1 MDWSKL
7 DAGLA
12 AAVAEDEDP
21 TRLFVV
27 FVHLD
32 PEGDGVLAAA
42 GIDAAGEGQVRT
54 ATLSALQVATLSD
67 RDQVRRLV
75 LSLPLRLSHREPRPA
90 P

>member
-1 MDWSKL
+1 VDWSKL

-12 AAVAEDEDP
+12 AAVAEDADP
-21 TRLFVV
+21 TRRFVV

-32 PEGDGVLAAA
+32 PEGGGVLTGA

-75 LSLPLRLSHREPRPA
+75 LSLPLRPTDQTSKADL
-90 P
+90 

>member
-12 AAVAEDEDP
+12 AALAEDADP
-21 TRLFVV
+21 TRRFVV

-32 PEGDGVLAAA
+32 PEGGGMLTGA

-54 ATLSALQVATLSD
+54 ATLSARQVATLSD
-67 RDQVRRLV
+67 RNQVRRLV
-75 LSLPLRLSHREPRPA
+75 LSFPLRLADQPPQA
-90 P
+90 DP

>member
-12 AAVAEDEDP
+12 AAVAEDADP
-21 TRLFVV
+21 TRRFVV

-32 PEGDGVLAAA
+32 PEGGGVLTAA
-42 GIDAAGEGQVRT
+42 GVDAAGEGQVRT

-75 LSLPLRLSHREPRPA
+75 LSLPLRLADQTSQADP
-90 P
+90 